1 MNNIYTDF
9 FNGVVTV
16 LKAIGTGILF
26 ILVILVQLGIFLFST
41 AITLLFLKWILDMLG
56 INLGISF

>member
-16 LKAIGTGILF
+16 LKAIGTAILF